1 MRQRPRSLPSIATR
15 WPRKQGLVNVVETN
29 SVYSPQCFLHKE
41 RLVPICPLN
50 IYKYI
55 YTALIGSI
63 KRAGVIGV
71 EDEGYAKQSLSQQ
84 LAYAL

>member
-1 MRQRPRSLPSIATR
+1 MA
-15 WPRKQGLVNVVETN
+15 
-29 SVYSPQCFLHKE
+29 VY
-41 RLVPICPLN
+41 PLN

-63 KRAGVIGV
+63 KMAGVIGV
-71 EDEGYAKQSLSQQ
+71 KDEGYAKQSLSQQ

>member
-1 MRQRPRSLPSIATR
+1 
-15 WPRKQGLVNVVETN
+15 
-29 SVYSPQCFLHKE
+29 
-41 RLVPICPLN
+41 VPICPLN

-55 YTALIGSI
+55 HTALIGSI